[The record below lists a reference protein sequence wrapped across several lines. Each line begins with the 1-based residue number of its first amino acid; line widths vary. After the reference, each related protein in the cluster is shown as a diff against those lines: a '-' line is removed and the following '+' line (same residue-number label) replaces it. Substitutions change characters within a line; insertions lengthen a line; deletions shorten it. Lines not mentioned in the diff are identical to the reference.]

1 MFSGIS
7 SCGALRF
14 APCKVTL
21 HGRGPCLIAFLL
33 VAAFPVGPP
42 PPHKLPKTVRFPK
55 VPYKEF
61 ISAVA
66 ESIFRFLALWALIF
80 FIFGLWCFIS
90 FHFGLL
96 GLHFSFSASILA
108 FGALL
113 LAFWALRGGILW
125 SFWPFGPS
133 GGVSFGSLWPFEP
146 SGGASFSLA
155 VVHVW

>member
-1 MFSGIS
+1 MFSSIS
-7 SCGALRF
+7 SCGTLRF

-33 VAAFPVGPP
+33 VAAFPVGS
-42 PPHKLPKTVRFPK
+42 PPHKLPKTVRCPK
-55 VPYKEF
+55 VPHKEF

-66 ESIFRFLALWALIF
+66 GSIFQFLGLWALIF

-108 FGALL
+108 FGASILPC
-113 LAFWALRGGILW
+113 WALRGGILW
-125 SFWPFGPS
+125 LFVSFWAFR
-133 GGVSFGSLWPFEP
+133 GGILLLFAAF
-146 SGGASFSLA
+146 
-155 VVHVW
+155 

>member
-1 MFSGIS
+1 MQGDPPWAWSMFNSIS
-7 SCGALRF
+7 SCGGL
-14 APCKVTL
+14 P
-21 HGRGPCLIAFLL
+21 RG
-33 VAAFPVGPP
+33 P

-66 ESIFRFLALWALIF
+66 ESIFRFLGLWALIF

-155 VVHVW
+155 VVHV

>member
-1 MFSGIS
+1 MFSSIS
-7 SCGALRF
+7 SCGTLRF

-21 HGRGPCLIAFLL
+21 PGRGPCLIAFLL
-33 VAAFPVGPP
+33 VAAFAVG
-42 PPHKLPKTVRFPK
+42 PPHKLPKTVRCPK

-66 ESIFRFLALWALIF
+66 RLIFQFLGLWVLIF

-108 FGALL
+108 FGASILPY
-113 LAFWALRGGILW
+113 WALRGGILW
-125 SFWPFGPS
+125 LFVSFWAFR
-133 GGVSFGSLWPFEP
+133 GGILLLFAAF
-146 SGGASFSLA
+146 
-155 VVHVW
+155 